1 MLKLVLP
8 VLLAIATLGTV
19 TWLLRRSPESPPPAL
34 ATPDSRP
41 ASTSESLTAV
51 RATRDPLELLD
62 SVRFPDGSYLPLL
75 NGAKGK
81 VVMTW
86 PAGRPFSPVVGKV
99 GGGQSEE
106 WYRHAD
112 GTLTTTVVKF
122 RSDLG
127 REDVL
132 CQVAN
137 QVDAK
142 QLLRE
147 DGTPGNRK

>member
-1 MLKLVLP
+1 MAKLILP
-8 VLLAIATLGTV
+8 VLLALATLGAV
-19 TWLLRRSPESPPPAL
+19 TWLLRPGPGTPPPAL
-34 ATPDSRP
+34 VDPASRP
-41 ASTSESLTAV
+41 ASSVESLTVV

-62 SVRFPDGSYLPLL
+62 SIRFPDGSYLPPL
-75 NGAKGK
+75 NGAKGR

-86 PAGRPFSPVVGKV
+86 PAGRPFSPVVGKI

-112 GTLTTTVVKF
+112 GTLSTTVVKF

-132 CQVAN
+132 CQIAN
-137 QVDAK
+137 RLDTK
-142 QLLRE
+142 QLSRE
-147 DGTPGNRK
+147 DGTPVERK